1 MKLSCDLCCVSH
13 APKNAS
19 RMDKPTS
26 SRLQVDAA
34 LDATNL
40 DRVARYVRRCTRRK
54 ESLQGTLPDVPLQGI
69 VISLK
74 DKFYENADALIGV
87 TKTHTGDASAVY
99 TFDLSQ
105 FENPPLF

>member
-1 MKLSCDLCCVSH
+1 M
-13 APKNAS
+13 
-19 RMDKPTS
+19 
-26 SRLQVDAA
+26 DAA

-40 DRVARYVRRCTRRK
+40 DRVARYVRRSTRRDSVAGGSHD
-54 ESLQGTLPDVPLQGI
+54 ETPLQGI

-87 TKTHTGDASAVY
+87 TKTSAGDASAVY

-105 FENPPLF
+105 FKEPPRF

>member
-1 MKLSCDLCCVSH
+1 M
-13 APKNAS
+13 
-19 RMDKPTS
+19 
-26 SRLQVDAA
+26 DAA

-40 DRVARYVRRCTRRK
+40 DRVARYVRRCTRRH
-54 ESLQGTLPDVPLQGI
+54 STCAGRDQVPLQGI

-87 TKTHTGDASAVY
+87 TKTSAGDASSVY

-105 FENPPLF
+105 FDEPPLF

>member
-1 MKLSCDLCCVSH
+1 M
-13 APKNAS
+13 
-19 RMDKPTS
+19 
-26 SRLQVDAA
+26 DAA

-54 ESLQGTLPDVPLQGI
+54 GKVADCEQDVPLQGI

-74 DKFYENADALIGV
+74 DKFYENADALVGV
-87 TKTHTGDASAVY
+87 TKTRAGDASAVY

-105 FENPPLF
+105 FEEPPSF